1 MWGWFAP
8 SCPLDLLEKTWTER
22 RMRWFADQFGIDRLL
37 KAEVI
42 LPTDQYFP
50 DEYHETAADARR
62 MMDRICKYMGV
73 DPATVEFEVVAELS
87 QAVGHYDASGQKPVI
102 RVTEAQLHQPGLL
115 AATLAHEL
123 AHELLLGG
131 GLLTAE
137 SPDHEWVTDLL
148 PLYLGLG
155 VFGANATIQ
164 ERSGYAALV
173 SWWRMSRQGYLP
185 SRVFGYAFALFAFVR
200 GETKPAWLTYL
211 RPDAAEPCRDG
222 LHYLHKTGDSL
233 FQPDTVRQ
241 RSRQLS
247 VGELAER
254 LRHPS
259 PTFRLDAL
267 WEIRDRKLTDTRLV
281 APLIELLS
289 DPDEILV
296 GEAAARLPPFGAAA
310 GAAVPLLLKALSAQR
325 EQTQADAAVVLGM
338 LRLQAKDVIPELIF
352 LVRHGNGAAVTAATE
367 ALCQFGPEAEPAT
380 EPLLTAMRTALI
392 NLADGFALIA
402 ARSLLAISPDAE
414 RAVREHFADDTE
426 LCQQALSALQA
437 ARIP

>member
-50 DEYHETAADARR
+50 DEYHETAADARH

-73 DPATVEFEVVAELS
+73 DPATVAFEVVADLA
-87 QAVGHYDASGQKPVI
+87 QAAGHYDASGPKPVV

-137 SPDHEWVTDLL
+137 SPDHERVTDLL

-164 ERSGYAALV
+164 ESSRSTAAY
-173 SWWRMSRQGYLP
+173 SWWRISRQGYLP
-185 SRVFGYAFALFAFVR
+185 SRVLGYAFALFAFVR

-222 LHYLHKTGDSL
+222 LHYLRKTGDSL
-233 FQPDTVRQ
+233 FQPDTIRQ
-241 RSRQLS
+241 RSRELS
-247 VGELAER
+247 VRELAER
-254 LRHPS
+254 LRDRS

-267 WEIRDRKLTDTRLV
+267 WDIRDRQLADPELV
-281 APLIELLS
+281 ASVIALLN
-289 DPDEILV
+289 DPDEILL
-296 GEAAARLPPFGAAA
+296 GEAASVVSRFGSAAD
-310 GAAVPLLLKALSAQR
+310 AAVPLLVKAL
-325 EQTQADAAVVLGM
+325 AARRDETRAGAATALGA
-338 LRLQAKDVIPELIF
+338 LRLQPKDVVPELAF
-352 LVRHGNGAAVTAATE
+352 LLRDDSHIVAAAATE
-367 ALCQFGPEAEPAT
+367 AVRQFGRAAESAT
-380 EPLLTAMRTALI
+380 ERVLGASRSSLMRYGCFSHGAEHT
-392 NLADGFALIA
+392 
-402 ARSLLAISPDAE
+402 LLAISPDAE

-437 ARIP
+437 ARTP